1 MPARIVRW
9 AAVPVAASLVLAGG
23 LVPAGAGT
31 VSGWRISAVLSGPST
46 LLQSVATSGPG
57 NAVSAGT
64 TASSLVV
71 QQWNG
76 SAWQAITPPAG
87 FVNLTSASVNVSAAG
102 TSAPGNTWLFAEK
115 SQTSTTQYALE
126 WNGSAWTVFKLS
138 STNMVLG
145 TAVFG
150 PGNVWEFG
158 QKPGSGANLGY
169 GPAWVLHY
177 DGSAWHA
184 VTVPATPVWVSAPA
198 ATDIWALGPSAAT
211 VNKPTQVTV
220 AVHWNGSS
228 WRTLALPK
236 LTPVDG
242 QPWVPDGIVAQSARQ
257 VWVAETVAVSPGTGT
272 GPPGVTLLHWN
283 GTAWAVAAR
292 DLKHRYSPGLTSD
305 GHGGFWLVANLL
317 SQPVGEIVH
326 YAGGRW
332 SRQPAPTE
340 PGFTGVAGDL
350 TLIPGTTSVWGTGLL
365 TPAGSGTTAADII
378 KHGP

>member
-1 MPARIVRW
+1 MSARIVRW
-9 AAVPVAASLVLAGG
+9 AAVPVVASLVLAAG

-31 VSGWRISAVLSGPST
+31 ASGWQISEVLSGPT
-46 LLQSVATSGPG
+46 TFLQSMATSGPG
-57 NAVSAGT
+57 NAVAAGT
-64 TASSLVV
+64 DGSSLVV

-76 SAWQAITPPAG
+76 SAWQAITPPSS
-87 FVNLTSASVNVSAAG
+87 FVNSSGSPNVSAAG
-102 TSAPGNTWLFAEK
+102 TSAAGNTWVFALKGQNSNPE
-115 SQTSTTQYALE
+115 YALE
-126 WNGSAWTVFKLS
+126 WNGSAWKVFHLS
-138 STNMVLG
+138 NKNDVLG

-177 DGSAWHA
+177 DGSAWRP
-184 VTVPATPVWVSAPA
+184 VTVPATPVWSSAVS

-211 VNKPTQVTV
+211 VNKRTQVTV
-220 AVHWNGSS
+220 AVHWDGSS
-228 WRTLALPK
+228 WHTLALPK

-257 VWVAETVAVSPGTGT
+257 VWVEETVAVNPGGGT
-272 GPPGVTLLHWN
+272 APPGVTLLHWD
-283 GTAWAVAAR
+283 GKTWAVVAR

-305 GHGGFWLVANLL
+305 GHGGFWLISNIL
-317 SQPVGEIVH
+317 SRSAGHIIH
-326 YAGGRW
+326 YADGRW

-340 PGFTGVAGDL
+340 SGFTGAADDL

-365 TPAGSGTTAADII
+365 TATGNGTTEADIV

>member
-1 MPARIVRW
+1 MSARIMRW
-9 AAVPVAASLVLAGG
+9 AMLPVAASLVLAAG

-31 VSGWRISAVLSGPST
+31 VSGWRISEVLSDPSAS
-46 LLQSVATSGPG
+46 LQSMATSGPG
-57 NAVSAGT
+57 NAVTAGT
-64 TASSLVV
+64 TVSSLVV
-71 QQWNG
+71 QQWDG
-76 SAWQAITPPAG
+76 SAWQAVAPPAG

-102 TSAPGNTWLFAEK
+102 TSAAGNTWLFAEK
-115 SQTSTTQYALE
+115 SQNSTTEYALK

-138 STNMVLG
+138 SKNMVLG

-150 PGNVWEFG
+150 RGNVWEFG

-177 DGSAWHA
+177 DGSAWHP
-184 VTVPATPVWVSAPA
+184 VTVPATPVSVSAPA

-211 VNKPTQVTV
+211 VNKPKQVTV

-228 WRTLALPK
+228 WHTLALPK
-236 LTPVDG
+236 LSPVDG
-242 QPWVPDGIVAQSARQ
+242 QPWVPDGIVARSARQ
-257 VWVAETVAVSPGTGT
+257 VWVEETVAVSPGTGT

-283 GTAWAVAAR
+283 GKTWAVAAH
-292 DLKHRYSPGLTSD
+292 DLKHHYSPGLTSD
-305 GHGGFWLVANLL
+305 GRGGFWLVSDTL
-317 SQPVGEIVH
+317 SRPAGHIIH

-340 PGFTGVAGDL
+340 SGFTAEAGDL
-350 TLIPGTTSVWGTGLL
+350 TLIPGTTSVWGTGALMAIS
-365 TPAGSGTTAADII
+365 TGTAKADII